1 MAVLRPRLAR
11 LRLAGR
17 VLWRGGL
24 LALGLGLSVL
34 PTPGQA
40 QSLGQLV
47 SDVVVIDRDA
57 LFTGTAF
64 GQRVTQEL
72 DSERASL
79 AEETRKIET
88 ALEAEERALT
98 EERETLTPEDF
109 RAKANEFDER
119 VQALRSDR
127 DRAQAA
133 YVQKFEGAQRDFYT
147 RVGPVIGSLMTD
159 RGAVVVLDKR
169 MVLLS
174 SAAVDVTEE
183 AIARIDEVLGDGS
196 SGMVPEAP
204 PEVGDPVI
212 NLPLDMGT
220 QMGTQTG
227 TGMGTEATE
236 PAQ

>member
-1 MAVLRPRLAR
+1 MDAGRPTRARFLRGFVVGIALA
-11 LRLAGR
+11 LAGGPSG
-17 VLWRGGL
+17 V
-24 LALGLGLSVL
+24 A
-34 PTPGQA
+34 A

-72 DSERASL
+72 DSERAAL

-98 EERETLTPEDF
+98 EERETLTAEEF

-119 VQALRSDR
+119 VQALRTDR

-147 RVGPVIGSLMTD
+147 RVGPVIGSLMTE

-196 SGMVPEAP
+196 SGTVPEAP
-204 PEVGDPVI
+204 PEVTDPVI

-220 QMGTQTG
+220 
-227 TGMGTEATE
+227 EATE